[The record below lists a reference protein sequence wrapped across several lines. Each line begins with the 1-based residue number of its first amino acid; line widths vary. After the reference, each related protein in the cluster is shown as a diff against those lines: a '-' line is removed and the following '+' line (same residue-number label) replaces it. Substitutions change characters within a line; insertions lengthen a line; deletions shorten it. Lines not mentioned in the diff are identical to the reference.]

1 MDLERI
7 SMRLVDP
14 KNRSNFADRDG
25 PLMRPSGRNATKV
38 VILRAC
44 TACNTP
50 DSTAAS
56 RMKRATK
63 EEHDPGKVAR
73 QEETTAIDFGT
84 PDGKQC
90 RGTAGGQASVPVA
103 MPQCRGPCVLCLAQ
117 VDEGRGP
124 EPTSSPR
131 VRILSIFNQIKLTR
145 SGWLLGWW

>member
-103 MPQCRGPCVLCLAQ
+103 MPRCSGPCVLAQ
-117 VDEGRGP
+117 VR
-124 EPTSSPR
+124 
-131 VRILSIFNQIKLTR
+131 
-145 SGWLLGWW
+145 